1 MIRINLIPHREA
13 FRQQQIIEHITVFFV
28 VLVSTIALLAAIDAW
43 KTQDLVSL
51 QDEKLSLQ
59 SRNTALTKKIGELK
73 NLDALRQDVER
84 KLAIVDEL
92 QAGRFRTLITLKAL
106 AEAIPES
113 IWVKK
118 LSEKGGTLSLAG
130 FGESSQG
137 VAAFMRALE
146 KQDAFSNVQLQFD
159 NSVDKDGIEVRS
171 FELTFSRVTVETG
184 EAEKGA
190 LTNEFRCFEFRCLAA
205 NYSIPTA

>member
-13 FRQQQIIEHITVFFV
+13 FRQQQIIEHITVFVV
-28 VLVSTIALLAAIDAW
+28 VLISTIVLLAAIDAW
-43 KTQDLVSL
+43 KTQDLVDL
-51 QDEKLSLQ
+51 QGERSSLQ
-59 SRNTALTKKIGELK
+59 SRNTKLTKKIGELK

-92 QAGRFRTLITLKAL
+92 QAGRFRTLITLKTL

-113 IWVKK
+113 IWVKQ
-118 LSEKGGTLSLAG
+118 LSEKSGILSLAG

-159 NSVDKDGIEVRS
+159 NSLDKDGIEVRS
-171 FELTFSRVTVETG
+171 FELTFRRVTVEAG
-184 EAEKGA
+184 EAEKGVV
-190 LTNEFRCFEFRCLAA
+190 TK
-205 NYSIPTA
+205 